1 MNPRIASITTI
12 ATMAAIG
19 LALAAAAPRGAH
31 VDGQGMNS
39 HRDSIATERSGAKG
53 SPRSDRAWR
62 GAPLD
67 FARGALS
74 TVERAGVPAIQAKP
88 VTLGEPATRPFSP
101 AVKADGFIFTSGV
114 LSPEGDIRA
123 QTTAALDRLA
133 TVLEAAGSDLAHAV
147 KVHVYLKRA
156 EDFAAMNE
164 VYRQRWKTDPPARTT
179 VVTGLVSPEALV
191 EIAMV
196 AVPKG
201 AQRRIVHPDSW
212 LRSPNPYSYGVRSGD
227 TLYLAGVIAR
237 NGKDNSFAGG
247 DMTAQTRAA
256 MENAAAILQSAGMG
270 FEDVVSSRVYITD
283 STKFQDM
290 NTVYR
295 GYFPKAPPARATVR
309 VDLTNPQY
317 IVEITMVAVK
327 GPARE
332 AIAAVDADANP
343 NLSPA
348 IRVGNRLF
356 LSGMLGNTPAT
367 KGDAAAQ
374 TRETLARLGR
384 TLTAAG
390 FDWSHVVESLVYLP
404 DVSHFDV
411 LNSTYRTIFAKDFP
425 ARTTVRAAL
434 VGPDGLVEIMMVA
447 AK

>member
-1 MNPRIASITTI
+1 MSSSTASITTI
-12 ATMAAIG
+12 ATLAAIG
-19 LALAAAAPRGAH
+19 LAVAVAAPRGAH
-31 VDGQGMNS
+31 ALGRG
-39 HRDSIATERSGAKG
+39 I
-53 SPRSDRAWR
+53 SPMQTRH
-62 GAPLD
+62 
-67 FARGALS
+67 
-74 TVERAGVPAIQAKP
+74 I

-114 LSPEGDIRA
+114 LSPEGDIKA
-123 QTTAALDRLA
+123 QTTATLDRLA

-156 EDFAAMNE
+156 GDFAAMNE
-164 VYRQRWKTDPPARTT
+164 VYRLRWKTDPPARTT
-179 VVTGLVSPEALV
+179 VVADLVAPTALV
-191 EIAMV
+191 EIAIV

-201 AQRRIVHPDSW
+201 AERRIVHPEGW

-332 AIAAVDADANP
+332 AIAAPDPEGRPSPANP

-404 DVSHFDV
+404 DLSHFDA
-411 LNSTYRTIFAKDFP
+411 LNSTYRTIFTKDFP
-425 ARTTVRAAL
+425 ARTTVRSAL
-434 VGPDGLVEIMMVA
+434 VAPDGLVEIMMMA